1 MAITAQQKQKILR
14 VVNVFET
21 GSINGNYGAVT
32 LLKDGPP
39 GADGTPIKQI
49 TYGRSQTTEFGNL
62 KMLLQNY
69 VDAGGGFADTFK
81 PYISKI
87 GKRPSLCTDAVLLQ
101 TLKTAGKTDPV
112 MKKVQDDF
120 FEQLYYQPAYN
131 WFAGMKFTTALSMLV
146 IYDSF
151 IHSGTV
157 PSWLRERFTEAVPKN
172 GGDEQTWIK
181 QYVNA
186 RHNWL
191 ANHSRAILQK
201 TVYRT
206 QCFKTSMG
214 KENWDLSLPVNANG
228 ITVV

>member
-1 MAITAQQKQKILR
+1 MAITAQQKQKVLQ

-21 GSINGNYGAVT
+21 GSITGNYGAIT

-39 GADGTPIKQI
+39 GADGSPIKQI

-62 KMLLQNY
+62 KMLIQQY
-69 VDAGGGFADTFK
+69 IDANGLFADALK
-81 PYISKI
+81 PYVSKI
-87 GKRPSLCTDAVLLQ
+87 GKKPSLCTDAVLLQ

-120 FEQLYYQPAYN
+120 FEQLYYQPTLN
-131 WFAGMKFTTALSMLV
+131 WFTGMKFTTALSMLV

-157 PSWLRERFTEAVPKN
+157 PSWLRERFAEAVPKN
-172 GGDEQTWIK
+172 GGDEKTWIK

-191 ANHSRAILQK
+191 ANHSRAILRK
-201 TVYRT
+201 TIYRT
-206 QCFKTSMG
+206 QCFKTSIG
-214 KENWDLSLPVNANG
+214 KDNWDLALPVNANG
-228 ITVV
+228 IIVG